1 MHTISLDVRDSSNSF
16 ENHLEQCEEILLNNE
31 PSERV
36 LETVVYHT
44 KAVVSLVTQELP
56 PLSVTPGLGA
66 TELHPARLGQYLSAL
81 VENRL
86 FDKLLIWVEGRPCPG
101 TEKAVR
107 IRDIQRTH
115 LLTLFEDLMTQ
126 SLQHVLYESSILR
139 PLLQFIFK
147 LSSQLKPAYEQ
158 SYGRTL
164 YELCVLLCRDSSLLA
179 VCRKLSDELFEQPHL
194 VFTLLVPLIHRADSV
209 GDHAKDA
216 FLLALS
222 LSKIDE
228 SLSSYLAFESD
239 FCPVLAAGL
248 GALYSSLPKKL
259 IPRHSFRSHDAES
272 PGGPVIVSTSAFLS
286 PHTSTPCIVELPVG
300 GAAWHQLSDIECNQS
315 TDLRR
320 FLHTLD
326 FCNLV
331 MKISHPSVREQ
342 LLHFINSGFL
352 IPVLGSALHQ
362 SALDEVVAATA
373 YLELFLR
380 RLTDPLLL
388 KLFLRFI
395 VTSNHD
401 SYPILTSLI
410 NRLNAN
416 AALGMVTLSLFRT
429 ILSFHCEDVMYEL
442 IFKHLGPLY
451 HLQPPQSRKISVKE
465 NFHVK
470 SSRLLSPSRQD
481 SVTRTHHPP
490 LSELALSLVRSGDN
504 FLALA
509 TTAGPDLRHAA
520 KMSEACSRYSLR
532 NGESVQTPTAR
543 VQPPSSDGVHTQTQV
558 SDDRNASGSSSNSQE
573 ADWVLVN
580 NAYATFAAPET
591 PFLYPY
597 LRSAFSR
604 IHRRIGAC
612 QAWSSKY
619 FPLSLSDGVTD
630 TFLSEK
636 DLEEFEVRNQQELQ
650 TTPTKLASQPFKPPA
665 SSRGSSI
672 ENHVTDDFRSSPLL
686 PRSRV
691 RASSLYQLNYICDLS
706 DDDSAVD
713 YGKPEVFALSTDPSN
728 SRGDIPETLS
738 ENLVD
743 TFDSK
748 PSNDYPVPDDVVCTC
763 LPNPSVECLSYEG
776 SDEDDADSSMRID
789 ELNSFLTALDHVS
802 SPWDCSLH
810 FSHLP
815 SCSTLPPIDPEFLQ
829 ELDIPGEAINP
840 VLSPKPRDSLLSSE
854 HQTLCSGVCTQA
866 QSPTSS
872 SAHTYTSDPS
882 HPVRNKSPI
891 AGGIGPFLSIL
902 LNRLSNLH
910 TNCFFT
916 NLLLTDLIAALA
928 AYPCPLLY
936 NYLLN
941 SVGLALKSNANSV
954 SKVLHTVRSQL
965 VVTSASVENWHSLV
979 YRARVYLNCGR
990 PYATDTVIDPDFY
1003 STEHL
1008 NQQNGSSVSPS
1019 TSHSGSSRRSASIDR
1034 PSLRPLNET
1043 RTVWLPSPGN
1053 ITTGDI
1059 VDLPTASFR
1068 FSCAIDPLVLTVRPW
1083 TNSNFI
1089 MPLFPVDQYPA
1100 KRSRS
1105 DKRPGRTSL
1114 PSFSTHRLTSFWG
1127 STSGLPSGHVAFK
1140 QLWPRSAQKLTTSS
1154 PILKSKRSQPVR
1166 SSADSDSNEDDPT
1179 EPEISTRVRNLVFG
1193 AVIFDE
1199 FCYELAALCYL
1210 HSMHADV
1217 FSPVES

>member
-1 MHTISLDVRDSSNSF
+1 MDIGDTEIARRYGLYTLIAATAATCGTSSVSSQHRSHHATRRPSTVDYVEPCDNQPPAEFWYNIVVHIKVHLRAICLPSGKRQLIQGHPVHHLQSICVAQQYRIKLTEKLPLVFNNAASWPYNLDLFESLIVKKGIKSNSRSGRNQARPADIDQLPTF
-16 ENHLEQCEEILLNNE
+16 ETSSQTNRTDANINGYPVKKGPFCPIDRTPKNNAADLRHLNLRKNQMNSNGKSTVRYRQKKF
-31 PSERV
+31 SESQIRETQARFRSDRICV
-36 LETVVYHT
+36 HRIFTLELSHSLRRSVVIVFFKPAAAFDPVHRQAPCCYTTQRKYDEWDTVRLP
-44 KAVVSLVTQELP
+44 KPRQEKSKCIGWVVATNFLVTI
-56 PLSVTPGLGA
+56 TPGLGA
-66 TELHPARLGQYLSAL
+66 TELHPIRLGQYLSAV

-86 FDKLLIWVEGRPCPG
+86 FDKLLIWVEGKPCPG
-101 TEKAVR
+101 NEKAVR

-272 PGGPVIVSTSAFLS
+272 PGGPVVVSTSAFLN

-342 LLHFINSGFL
+342 LLHFISSGFL

-401 SYPILTSLI
+401 SYPILTSLV

-451 HLQPPQSRKISVKE
+451 HLQPPQSHKVSVKE

-481 SVTRTHHPP
+481 TVTRTHHPP
-490 LSELALSLVRSGDN
+490 LSELALNLVRSGDN

-509 TTAGPDLRHAA
+509 TTAAPDLRHAA
-520 KMSEACSRYSLR
+520 KISEAFSRYSLR
-532 NGESVQTPTAR
+532 NGESVQTPTA
-543 VQPPSSDGVHTQTQV
+543 
-558 SDDRNASGSSSNSQE
+558 
-573 ADWVLVN
+573 
-580 NAYATFAAPET
+580 AYATFAAPET

-604 IHRRIGAC
+604 IHRRVGAC

-619 FPLSLSDGVTD
+619 FPLNLSGGATD
-630 TFLSEK
+630 TFLSDK
-636 DLEEFEVRNQQELQ
+636 DLEEFEIRNQQELQ

-665 SSRGSSI
+665 SSHGSSI
-672 ENHVTDDFRSSPLL
+672 ENHVNDDFRSSPLL
-686 PRSRV
+686 SRSHV

-706 DDDSAVD
+706 DDDSAVN
-713 YGKPEVFALSTDPSN
+713 YGKPEVSVSSTDPSN
-728 SRGDIPETLS
+728 LRGDIPATHS

-748 PSNDYPVPDDVVCTC
+748 PSNDYPVSDDEVCTC
-763 LPNPSVECLSYEG
+763 VPNPSVECLSFED
-776 SDEDDADSSMRID
+776 SDDDADSPLQID

-802 SPWDCSLH
+802 LPWNCSLH

-815 SCSTLPPIDPEFLQ
+815 SCSTLPPIDPEFLK
-829 ELDIPGEAINP
+829 ELDIPGEPINP
-840 VLSPKPRDSLLSSE
+840 VLSLKPQDSLLSSE
-854 HQTLCSGVCTQA
+854 HQTLCSGVCTQG

-872 SAHTYTSDPS
+872 STHTYTSDSS
-882 HPVRNKSPI
+882 HPARNKSPI
-891 AGGIGPFLSIL
+891 AGGIGFI
-902 LNRLSNLH
+902 
-910 TNCFFT
+910 
-916 NLLLTDLIAALA
+916 
-928 AYPCPLLY
+928 
-936 NYLLN
+936 
-941 SVGLALKSNANSV
+941 
-954 SKVLHTVRSQL
+954 
-965 VVTSASVENWHSLV
+965 
-979 YRARVYLNCGR
+979 
-990 PYATDTVIDPDFY
+990 
-1003 STEHL
+1003 
-1008 NQQNGSSVSPS
+1008 
-1019 TSHSGSSRRSASIDR
+1019 
-1034 PSLRPLNET
+1034 
-1043 RTVWLPSPGN
+1043 
-1053 ITTGDI
+1053 
-1059 VDLPTASFR
+1059 ASFIPDVR
-1068 FSCAIDPLVLTVRPW
+1068 RLINRAI
-1083 TNSNFI
+1083 
-1089 MPLFPVDQYPA
+1089 
-1100 KRSRS
+1100 
-1105 DKRPGRTSL
+1105 
-1114 PSFSTHRLTSFWG
+1114 SFKAG
-1127 STSGLPSGHVAFK
+1127 S
-1140 QLWPRSAQKLTTSS
+1140 
-1154 PILKSKRSQPVR
+1154 
-1166 SSADSDSNEDDPT
+1166 
-1179 EPEISTRVRNLVFG
+1179 
-1193 AVIFDE
+1193 
-1199 FCYELAALCYL
+1199 
-1210 HSMHADV
+1210 V
-1217 FSPVES
+1217 FSENHRHHYH